1 MARARSWTT
10 TASCISA
17 WVPTTT
23 CASPLATC
31 SITLAR
37 ALPVTLPASQ
47 AMRTPS
53 GSSQPRRLLRCCSAS
68 SSVGAA
74 NATCLPCSTASIAA
88 SAATTVLPEPTSPCT
103 SRSIGLGRDRSS
115 RICLNTRACA
125 PVSANGS
132 CFSSALASV
141 PGPASGGA

>member
-1 MARARSWTT
+1 VHAEAVLLVDDGQGQVRNT

-53 GSSQPRRLLRCCSAS
+53 GSSQ
-68 SSVGAA
+68 
-74 NATCLPCSTASIAA
+74 
-88 SAATTVLPEPTSPCT
+88 
-103 SRSIGLGRDRSS
+103 
-115 RICLNTRACA
+115 RAGC
-125 PVSANGS
+125 
-132 CFSSALASV
+132 
-141 PGPASGGA
+141 